1 MTREIESIKVVKNGN
16 LVYVN
21 FNNGTVGTRECV
33 NGTWKS
39 NRLSDAELT
48 AAKKL
53 AVKGGKWTNWTAPR
67 QSAPRTTGKSTD
79 QWTEGPLTTE
89 RDEREV
95 NAKMVSVRTSE
106 Y

>member
-1 MTREIESIKVVKNGN
+1 MTRNIQSIKVQGN
-16 LVYVN
+16 TVYVN
-21 FNNGTVGTRECV
+21 FDNGTFGTRSYE
-33 NGTWKS
+33 NGAWK
-39 NRLSDAELT
+39 NHRLSDEELV

-67 QSAPRTTGKSTD
+67 QSTPRATGKSTD
-79 QWTEGPLTTE
+79 QWSEGPLTTE

>member
-1 MTREIESIKVVKNGN
+1 MTRNIQSIKVQGN
-16 LVYVN
+16 TVYVN
-21 FNNGTVGTRECV
+21 FEDGTFGTRRCE
-33 NGTWKS
+33 NGTWK
-39 NRLSDAELT
+39 NHRLSDAELT

-67 QSAPRTTGKSTD
+67 QSARCATGKSID

-95 NAKMVSVRTSE
+95 AAKMVVTRTSE

>member
-1 MTREIESIKVVKNGN
+1 MTREIESIKVQGN
-16 LVYVN
+16 TVYVN
-21 FNNGTVGTRECV
+21 FDNGTFGTRSYE
-33 NGTWKS
+33 NGAWK
-39 NRLSDAELT
+39 NHRLSDEELV

-67 QSAPRTTGKSTD
+67 QSARCATGKSID

-95 NAKMVSVRTSE
+95 AAKMVVTRASE